1 MLGARTCEWHSVIA
15 HAIMLTH
22 QLLLLQAE
30 VFGPSVAYVD
40 DAAAMEAQLRDLIPS
55 LRHVLADVLHV
66 MKRVFE
72 TLTPHHPKTG
82 ESEPC

>member
-1 MLGARTCEWHSVIA
+1 
-15 HAIMLTH
+15 MLTCY
-22 QLLLLQAE
+22 LLLMQAD

-72 TLTPHHPKTG
+72 TLNPHHPKIG
-82 ESEPC
+82 ESEHC